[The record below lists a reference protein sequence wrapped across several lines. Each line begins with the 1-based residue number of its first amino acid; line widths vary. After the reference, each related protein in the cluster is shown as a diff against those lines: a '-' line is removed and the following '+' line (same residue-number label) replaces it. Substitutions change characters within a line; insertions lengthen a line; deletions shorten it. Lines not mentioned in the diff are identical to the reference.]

1 MGLGY
6 PQQTHMAVGAQRAFD
21 AEEVADLDYVYIQK
35 PFGKPV
41 LARAIRDALDS
52 QTRPILK
59 PG

>member
-52 QTRPILK
+52 
-59 PG
+59 